1 MPLSEPVYRSRIRH
15 RHACD
20 HAAQSDAPLID
31 AIYQGAAYHFAD
43 STQADDWF
51 AAGQPLYARDGLPN
65 VRALERE
72 VAALEGA
79 DDAIAVA
86 SGMAAIAMTLLAHL
100 RTGDHLLVGND
111 AYCESTALVQLMAHQ
126 HGIRV
131 THVDLKD
138 RAAVLAAIE
147 PQTRLILAETISN
160 PRLILL
166 DIPMLATL
174 AHQQGIALAVDNTF
188 ATPVLCQP
196 LRFGADLV
204 IHSAGKFLGGHG
216 DVTAGVVAG
225 SRERIGAI
233 KDVAHLYGPVLAPME
248 AWLTSRGIKTLHARI
263 HQSSAS
269 ALCIARWLAAH
280 SEVAEVRYP
289 GIADGDQTT
298 LTKHLLP
305 SGGGAILTMRLHGG
319 HEAAETF
326 VRAIRT
332 IPYVPSVG
340 GLATIVSFPPQ
351 FRSCESAHGNSWGG
365 CDRDTVRLSIG
376 LEAPETIVADLRQAL
391 TALTTQSRQAIRS
404 ER

>member
-15 RHACD
+15 VHPCD
-20 HAAQSDAPLID
+20 HDAQSDAPLID
-31 AIYQGAAYHFAD
+31 AIYQGAAYRFAD

-79 DDAIAVA
+79 EDAIAVA

-126 HGIRV
+126 HDIRV
-131 THVDLKD
+131 TRVNLND

-160 PRLILL
+160 PRLFLL

-174 AHQQGIALAVDNTF
+174 ARQQGIALAVDNTF

-204 IHSAGKFLGGHG
+204 MHSAGKFLGGHG
-216 DVTAGVVAG
+216 DVTAGVVTG

-263 HQSSAS
+263 RQSCAS
-269 ALCIARWLAAH
+269 ARCIATWLATH
-280 SEVAEVRYP
+280 PDIAEVRYP
-289 GIADGDQTT
+289 GIADSEQAT
-298 LTKHLLP
+298 LARHLLP
-305 SGGGAILTMRLHGG
+305 DGGGAILAMRLRGG
-319 HEAAETF
+319 HEAAEAF
-326 VRAIRT
+326 MRALRT

-340 GLATIVSFPPQ
+340 GLTTIVSFPPQ
-351 FRSCESAHGNSWGG
+351 YRSCESARGKSWDG

-376 LEAPETIVADLRQAL
+376 LEAPEAIVTDLQQAL
-391 TALTTQSRQAIRS
+391 AMSTIRSRQAIRS